1 MPRRAAPRVYGSA
14 SRRPRRRRHKN
25 FKYLRVWYDMGS
37 QRGNAIMQPN
47 REQSLGEIVR
57 QRMVQ
62 TALVTALC
70 AVPWW
75 SQAADQPPAA
85 ASAPASQAQTD
96 VAPEQVATFI
106 KAARFGQDQAVKH
119 YLDRELP
126 NNATSNFGDTALIAA
141 AAGGQRELVQTL
153 LAKVVVLFFVFCV
166 GRFVF

>member
-85 ASAPASQAQTD
+85 AGAPASQARTGGG
-96 VAPEQVATFI
+96 PG
-106 KAARFGQDQAVKH
+106 RG
-119 YLDRELP
+119 
-126 NNATSNFGDTALIAA
+126 
-141 AAGGQRELVQTL
+141 AAGGGAARG
-153 LAKVVVLFFVFCV
+153 
-166 GRFVF
+166 GRGRAGGRGRGRGRPGDAASEGGD

>member
-62 TALVTALC
+62 SALVTALC

-85 ASAPASQAQTD
+85 ASAPASQAQTA
-96 VAPEQVATFI
+96 VAPEQVATII
-106 KAARFGQDQAVKH
+106 KAARFGQDQAVKL

-126 NNATSNFGDTALIAA
+126 INATSNFGDTALIAA
-141 AAGGQRELVQTL
+141 AAQNGDAKIVAAL
-153 LAKVVVLFFVFCV
+153 LE
-166 GRFVF
+166 